1 MFLDTHRSW
10 RHGKVTDQRTAQDF
24 AVCMRDLTD
33 IHYPNADLIRAV
45 QDDLS
50 THAVGAVHEAFPA
63 IEMHHVLQRLEF
75 HHLPKYASWLNMVEI
90 EDGMLRG
97 Q

>member
-1 MFLDTHRSW
+1 L
-10 RHGKVTDQRTAQDF
+10 
-24 AVCMRDLTD
+24 RDLAD

-50 THAVGAVHEAFPA
+50 THAVGAVYEPFPA
-63 IEMHHVLQRLEF
+63 LETHRVLQRLEF
-75 HHLPKYASWLNMVEI
+75 RHMPKHASCLNMVEI
-90 EDGMLRG
+90 ENGVLHG